1 MESIIRLFKAVEIEE
16 EIKQPIIKEN
26 IMEKTIR
33 RGFIFSS
40 DVFGNYSEKE
50 LEKLIDEVSKVIGL
64 SGEQM
69 NKSFHKSWQKV
80 RDASIEQL
88 VIEQIIHYF
97 TTYGFEYLFSK
108 YDKDSVYI
116 PSEKLEIP
124 ELKEGI
130 NLIIIKGYTKEEIK
144 NKLLSLLQSG
154 IALAENT
161 IRDVADIATY
171 LEIGEKEIET
181 IRNREVKVILY
192 DYLGVVPSD
201 PIEFLRYAVYKATDR
216 TLLIKNRGTVEEI
229 KAKKNVDVLGLFMR
243 YKQQHG
249 LEKLSQVFLRYKPI
263 FLAFRTNRGMR
274 KITNRL
280 RKLAVDHHKPMREDY
295 LNTVTARIKKG
306 EEINE
311 EEITDALN
319 KANVFR
325 KIRLAYA
332 LNYRRKDADSI
343 LYRIRNGKGYA
354 TDFEFNKKEE
364 AEGVFDIVMESIIKD
379 VEKNVRGKKIYIPT
393 YITYALPATEK
404 QFTGD
409 FPSGTFLSVPTDMV
423 FGIHWENIKDHRV
436 DIDLSLI
443 SVNRKIGWDASYRTK
458 DRSILFSGDLT
469 DAPPPRGASELF
481 YVKKNEDSS
490 YILFANYYNYQEI
503 EVPLKIFVAREEIGK
518 MKKNYMVNPN
528 NILVTTT
535 TVTNQKSKI
544 LGLITMTPKECKF
557 YFAEA
562 YLGVSITSSIRS
574 WVENARKFLF
584 DYYTNT
590 ISLNDVLE
598 KAGCELVESKEEC
611 DIDLSPENME
621 KDKIISLL
629 KQKEIR

>member
-33 RGFIFSS
+33 RGFVFTN

-50 LEKLIDEVSKVIGL
+50 LEKLTDEVSKVIGL

-69 NKSFHKSWQKV
+69 NASFHKSWQKV

-88 VIEQIIHYF
+88 VIEQIIHYL
-97 TTYGFEYLFSK
+97 TTYGFEYLFGK

-124 ELKEGI
+124 ELKEDI
-130 NLIIIKGYTKEEIK
+130 NLIIIKGYTKGEIR

-154 IALAENT
+154 IALGENT
-161 IRDVADIATY
+161 IKDIVDIATY

-181 IRNREVKVILY
+181 IRNREVKIILY
-192 DYLGVVPSD
+192 DYLDVVPSD
-201 PIEFLRYAVYKATDR
+201 PIEFLRYVVYKATDR
-216 TLLIKNRGTVEEI
+216 TLLIKNKGTIEEI
-229 KAKKNVDVLGLFMR
+229 KARKNMNVLGLFVK
-243 YKQQHG
+243 YKRQYG
-249 LEKLSQVFLRYKPI
+249 LEKLSQIFLRYKPI

-274 KITNRL
+274 KITNKL
-280 RKLAVDHHKPMREDY
+280 RKLAIAHHKPMHEDY
-295 LNTVTARIKKG
+295 LNTVTAKIKKG
-306 EEINE
+306 EEINKK
-311 EEITDALN
+311 EIINALN

-332 LNYRRKDADSI
+332 LNFRTKDVDSI

-354 TDFEFNKKEE
+354 TDFEFNEKKE
-364 AEGVFDIVMESIIKD
+364 AERVFDIVMESIVKD

-423 FGIHWENIKDHRV
+423 FGIHWENTKDHRV

-443 SVNRKIGWDASYRTK
+443 SVGKKIGWDASYRTK
-458 DRSILFSGDLT
+458 DRSVLFSGDLT

-481 YVKKNEDSS
+481 YVKKNEDNS

-518 MKKNYMVNPN
+518 MTKNYMVNPN

-535 TVTNQKSKI
+535 TVTNQKSKV
-544 LGLITMTPKECKF
+544 LGLITITPEECKF
-557 YFAEA
+557 YFAET
-562 YLGVSITSSIRS
+562 YLGVSITSSSKS

-590 ISLNDVLE
+590 ISLNDVLK

-621 KDKIISLL
+621 KDKVISLL
-629 KQKEIR
+629 GGT

>member
-16 EIKQPIIKEN
+16 RKKQPPIKS
-26 IMEKTIR
+26 IMKKTIQ

-50 LEKLIDEVSKVIGL
+50 LEKLIEEVTKVIGL

-88 VIEQIIHYF
+88 VIEQIIHYL
-97 TTYGFEYLFSK
+97 TTYGFEHFGI

-124 ELKEGI
+124 ELKDGI
-130 NLIIIKGYTKEEIK
+130 NLIIIKGYTKEEIR

-154 IALAENT
+154 IALGENT

-181 IRNREVKVILY
+181 IRNKEVKVILY
-192 DYLGVVPSD
+192 GYLDIVPSD

-216 TLLIKNRGTVEEI
+216 TLLIKNRGTIEEI
-229 KAKKNVDVLGLFMR
+229 KAKKNIDVLGLFVR
-243 YKQQHG
+243 YKRQYG

-280 RKLAVDHHKPMREDY
+280 RKLAVMHHKPMREDY
-295 LNTVTARIKKG
+295 LNAVTAKIKKG
-306 EEINE
+306 EEINK
-311 EEITDALN
+311 EEIIDALN

-332 LNYRRKDADSI
+332 LNFRTKDVDSI

-354 TDFEFNKKEE
+354 TDFDFNKKKEVE
-364 AEGVFDIVMESIIKD
+364 KVFSIVMESIVKD
-379 VEKNVRGKKIYIPT
+379 VEKNVRGKRIYIPT

-423 FGIHWENIKDHRV
+423 FGIHWENTKNYRV
-436 DIDLSLI
+436 DIDLSL
-443 SVNRKIGWDASYRTK
+443 VGVGKKIGWDVSYRTK

-469 DAPPPRGASELF
+469 DAPPPDGASELF

-490 YILFANYYNYQEI
+490 YILFANYYNYQDDV
-503 EVPLKIFVAREEIGK
+503 EVPLKIFVAKEEIEE
-518 MKKNYMVNPN
+518 MSKNYMVNPN

-535 TVTNQKSKI
+535 TVTNQKSKV
-544 LGLITMTPKECKF
+544 LGLVTITPEECKF
-557 YFAEA
+557 YFAET
-562 YLGVSITSSIRS
+562 YLGVSITSSSKS

-598 KAGCELVESKEEC
+598 KAGCEMVESKEEC

-621 KDKIISLL
+621 KDKIINLL
-629 KQKEIR
+629 R